1 MSRLRPFLERRPALR
16 DAILWA
22 IPAIAFGFVLR
33 AILTAYQPLAYWGSD
48 SESYFSFAYR
58 LLNEGA
64 VSIPAKRRIFYPILL
79 LPVAMLPGSPLQ
91 WLLLFQHVMGL
102 LTLIP
107 LAYCVRKAFAG
118 WRCWVIPVTAI
129 YAGMPMIIWY
139 EHELLAEAFFYASF
153 IWAAAAWFA
162 WIGRAR
168 IGLPSAGM
176 WWFFLAMLALCAWTK
191 PAGRF
196 FWPGVVIGLV
206 YVRAWRFLKWPH
218 WIGIAVVA
226 AVSWSLGEG
235 NQASRLLYT
244 SAFPLTNL
252 DSPLHADL
260 KAEIAPLVRESRE
273 RLDYYYLEDS
283 GPKQFLAGGFRNGD
297 YPVWQALDE
306 SDDSHFDAMR
316 ELALE
321 GIKENPHLFLY
332 IGIQRTVGSMNWT
345 AFKLRRFNANYFQE
359 RFEPL
364 YEEMINKKA
373 GKARMLQVVLGLP
386 PSEKAPAF
394 AEVLEVLETDHPEP
408 YASWMQAYTGAV
420 TGAGVFTAEP
430 VENGYRRTLW
440 ELTPTVLG
448 WWLLVGVVTSFC
460 VNQRLRAT
468 VGVWLLIACGYALG
482 VHLVGSSNPR
492 FFATAWPIL
501 FLAMATPLEALYL
514 ALAGR
519 KSRSSDS

>member
-1 MSRLRPFLERRPALR
+1 MSRLRASLVCRPALR

-22 IPAIAFGFVLR
+22 IPALVFGFVLR

-58 LLNEGA
+58 LLNEGVA
-64 VSIPAKRRIFYPILL
+64 SIPAKRRIIYPILL
-79 LPVAMLPGSPLQ
+79 LPVTMLPGSPLQ
-91 WLLLFQHVMGL
+91 WLLFFQHVMGL

-118 WRCWVIPVTAI
+118 WRWWVIPVTAI

-139 EHELLAEAFFYASF
+139 EHELLAEAFFFASF
-153 IWAAAAWFA
+153 IWAAAAWFS

-168 IGLPSAGM
+168 IGLPSGRM
-176 WWFFLAMLALCAWTK
+176 WWFFVAMLALCVWTK

-196 FWPGVVIGLV
+196 FWPGIFIGLI

-218 WIGIAVVA
+218 WIAIVVVTV
-226 AVSWSLGEG
+226 VSWSLGEG
-235 NQASRLLYT
+235 TQASRLLYT
-244 SAFPLTNL
+244 SSFPLTNL
-252 DSPLHADL
+252 DSPLHAEL

-273 RLDYYYLEDS
+273 RLDYYYLEDT
-283 GPKQFLAGGFRNGD
+283 GPKQFLAGGFRSGD
-297 YPVWQALDE
+297 YPAWQALDR
-306 SDDSHFDAMR
+306 SGDARFDAMR

-332 IGIQRTVGSMNWT
+332 IGLQRTVGSMNWT
-345 AFKLRRFNANYFQE
+345 AFKLRRFNADYFQD

-364 YEEMINKKA
+364 YEEMVGKKA

-386 PSEKAPAF
+386 QTERVPTF
-394 AEVLEVLETDHPEP
+394 AEVLEVLETDRPEP
-408 YASWMQAYTGAV
+408 YVGWMQNYTDAV
-420 TGAGVFTAEP
+420 TRAGVFTAEP
-430 VENGYRRTLW
+430 VEDGCRRTLW
-440 ELTPTVLG
+440 ELTPTALG
-448 WWLLVGVVTSFC
+448 WWLLVGVVMTFF
-460 VNQRLRAT
+460 VNESLRAT
-468 VGVWLLIACGYALG
+468 VGVWLVIAGGYAVG

-501 FLAMATPLEALYL
+501 FLAMATPLEAAYL
-514 ALAGR
+514 AFAR
-519 KSRSSDS
+519 WKHSSSDS